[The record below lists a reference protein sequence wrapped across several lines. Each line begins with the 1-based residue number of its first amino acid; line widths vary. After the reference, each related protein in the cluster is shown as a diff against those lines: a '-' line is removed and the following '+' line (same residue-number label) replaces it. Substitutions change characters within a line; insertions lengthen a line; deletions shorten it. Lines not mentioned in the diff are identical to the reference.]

1 MPRRAGCRKVP
12 VLLLPIGKSTGN
24 YAEYPI
30 LKVVDWG
37 QTGIALNTVYD
48 VFFCRGMKRQIA
60 IFASCLLWGGVVSAE
75 EKPTPAQIN
84 FFEEKIRP
92 VLASK
97 CYKCH
102 SERAQKVKSELLLDS
117 RAAILKGGTEGPSI
131 VVGNPEDSLLITT
144 LRHQDDWEMPPEEKL
159 PDAVVADFA
168 KWIADGAYFP
178 EGVVT
183 KVEKDWW
190 EQVDRSQILPAKE
203 PIERAVDHYVGAKLK
218 ADQMAPVA
226 AADDYTYIRRITL
239 DLAGRTPTAYEV
251 RAYVEATEPDKKVKL
266 VDRLLD
272 SDSFERQQAT
282 EFLWLLN
289 AGSDDG
295 LREYLTNASAEN
307 RSWDR
312 IFRDVILARGDDDA
326 SKGAAGFYRQ
336 RIGDLDVL
344 TNDVSVR
351 FFGINVSC
359 AQCHDHPE
367 VSSWKQDH
375 YYGMKSFFS
384 RTFDNGG
391 FVAEREYGFVKFKT
405 TAGEEKQAQ
414 LMFLSGEAIQEPESQ
429 EPDNKAKEAEKKRL
443 EQFKKDKKPVPAPKF
458 SRREQLIHAGLKPG
472 ADGFFS
478 RAIVNRLWYR
488 FMGHGLVMPLDQ
500 LHGANRPSHPELLEW
515 LARDLV
521 GNQYNLRRTIR
532 GLVLSE
538 AYARG
543 SQWGDSQRPSP
554 SYFAVAQPRPL
565 TPNQYGSALIFAS
578 IDPENFK
585 PDIKPE
591 DLRKRIE
598 QYEKS
603 GEGWGRNFQR
613 PEDYFQVSVDEALY
627 FSNNDRVQKD
637 LLGTGGKL
645 VGHLLKLEDRSARL
659 EAAYLNTLS
668 RKPTEAEAK
677 FLGEY
682 LDARKDNEQGA
693 WEQVVWSLMTCAE
706 MRFNR

>member
-1 MPRRAGCRKVP
+1 M
-12 VLLLPIGKSTGN
+12 
-24 YAEYPI
+24 
-30 LKVVDWG
+30 LKPPFI
-37 QTGIALNTVYD
+37 TY
-48 VFFCRGMKRQIA
+48 FFCRVMMQRIA
-60 IFASCLLWGGVVSAE
+60 SVAGSLLLLAGVSAE
-75 EKPTPAQIN
+75 DKPTPTQVT

-102 SERAQKVKSELLLDS
+102 SERAQKVKGDLLLDS
-117 RAAILKGGTEGPSI
+117 RAAIFKGGEEGPS
-131 VVGNPEDSLLITT
+131 VTVGKPDESLLILA
-144 LRHQDDWEMPPEEKL
+144 LRHQDGLEMPPKEKL
-159 PDAVVADFA
+159 PAAVVADFS
-168 KWIADGAYFP
+168 KWITEGAYFP
-178 EGVVT
+178 EGVAS
-183 KVEKDWW
+183 KAEKDWW
-190 EQVDRSQILPAKE
+190 ELVDRNKILPAKE
-203 PIERAVDHYVGAKLK
+203 PIEQAVDHFVDAKLK
-218 ADQMAPVA
+218 ADQVSPVA
-226 AADDYTYIRRITL
+226 AADEYTFIRRVTL

-251 RAYVEATEPDKKVKL
+251 RAYVESTEPDKKAKL

-272 SDSFERQQAT
+272 SDSFERQQVT
-282 EFLWLLN
+282 EMLWLLN
-289 AGSDDG
+289 AGNDDG
-295 LREYLTNASAEN
+295 MKEYLQNAASEN
-307 RSWDR
+307 RAWDR
-312 IFRDVILARGDDDA
+312 VFRDVILARGDDNDA
-326 SKGAAGFYRQ
+326 SKGAAGFYKQ
-336 RIGDLDVL
+336 RIGDLDRL

-405 TAGEEKQAQ
+405 TAGEEKHAD
-414 LMFLSGEAIQEPESQ
+414 LMFLSGEVIKEPEAP

-443 EQFKKDKKPVPAPKF
+443 EQFKKDKKPVPAPEF
-458 SRREQLIHAGLKPG
+458 SRREQLIQAGLKPG

-478 RAIVNRLWYR
+478 RAIINRLWYR
-488 FMGHGLVMPLDQ
+488 FLGYGLVMPLDQ
-500 LHGANRPSHPELLEW
+500 LHGANRPSHPELMEW

-521 GNQYNLRRTIR
+521 SHEYNLRRTIR
-532 GLVLSE
+532 GLVLSA

-543 SQWGDSQRPSP
+543 SQWGDSQRPSA

-585 PDIKPE
+585 PDTKPE

-598 QYEKS
+598 QYEKT

-627 FSNNDRVQKD
+627 FSNNDRVHRD
-637 LLGTGGKL
+637 LLGKGGKL
-645 VGHLLKLEDRSARL
+645 VGHLLKLEDRAARL
-659 EAAYLNTLS
+659 ETAYLNTLS
-668 RKPTEAEAK
+668 RKPTADEVK
-677 FLGEY
+677 FLGDY
-682 LDARKDNEQGA
+682 LDARKDNEEGA
-693 WEQVVWSLMTCAE
+693 WQQVVWSLMTCAE

>member
-1 MPRRAGCRKVP
+1 MINRIANFAGS
-12 VLLLPIGKSTGN
+12 LLLLAG
-24 YAEYPI
+24 
-30 LKVVDWG
+30 
-37 QTGIALNTVYD
+37 
-48 VFFCRGMKRQIA
+48 
-60 IFASCLLWGGVVSAE
+60 VSAE
-75 EKPTPAQIN
+75 DKPTPTQVT

-102 SERAQKVKSELLLDS
+102 SERAQKVKGDLLLDS
-117 RAAILKGGTEGPSI
+117 RAAILKGGEEGPSI
-131 VVGNPEDSLLITT
+131 TVGKPDESLLILA
-144 LRHQDDWEMPPEEKL
+144 LRHQDGLEMPPKEKL
-159 PDAVVADFA
+159 PVAVVADFT
-168 KWIADGAYFP
+168 KWIAEGAYFP
-178 EGVVT
+178 EGVAS
-183 KVEKDWW
+183 KAEKDWW
-190 EQVDRSQILPAKE
+190 ELVDRNKILSAKE
-203 PIERAVDHYVGAKLK
+203 PIERAVDHYVNAKLK
-218 ADQMAPVA
+218 ADQVTPVA
-226 AADDYTYIRRITL
+226 VADEYTFIRRVTL

-251 RAYVEATEPDKKVKL
+251 RAYVESTEPDKKIKL

-272 SDSFERQQAT
+272 SDSFERQQVA
-282 EFLWLLN
+282 EMIWLLN
-289 AGSDDG
+289 AGNDDG
-295 LREYLTNASAEN
+295 MKEYLQNATAEN
-307 RSWDR
+307 RAWDR
-312 IFRDVILARGDDDA
+312 VFRDVILARGDEDA
-326 SKGAAGFYRQ
+326 SKGAAGFYKQ
-336 RIGDLDVL
+336 RIGDLDRL

-405 TAGEEKQAQ
+405 TAGEEKHAD
-414 LMFLSGEAIQEPESQ
+414 LMFLSGEVIKEPEAP
-429 EPDNKAKEAEKKRL
+429 EPDNKAKAAEKKRL

-478 RAIVNRLWYR
+478 RAIINRLWYR
-488 FMGHGLVMPLDQ
+488 FLGHGLVMPLDQ

-521 GNQYNLRRTIR
+521 GNEYNLRRTIR

-543 SQWGDSQRPSP
+543 SQWGDSQRPSA

-578 IDPENFK
+578 MDPENFK
-585 PDIKPE
+585 PDTKPE

-598 QYEKS
+598 QFEKT

-627 FSNNDRVQKD
+627 FSNNDRVQRD

-645 VGHLLKLEDRSARL
+645 VGHLLKLEDRVTRL

-668 RKPTEAEAK
+668 RKPTAAEAK
-677 FLGEY
+677 FLGDY
-682 LDARKDNEQGA
+682 LDARKDDEQGA
-693 WEQVVWSLMTCAE
+693 WQQVVWSLMTCAE

>member
-1 MPRRAGCRKVP
+1 M
-12 VLLLPIGKSTGN
+12 
-24 YAEYPI
+24 
-30 LKVVDWG
+30 LKPPFM
-37 QTGIALNTVYD
+37 TY
-48 VFFCRGMKRQIA
+48 FFCRVMMQRIA
-60 IFASCLLWGGVVSAE
+60 SVAGSLLLLAGVSAE
-75 EKPTPAQIN
+75 DKPTPTQVT

-102 SERAQKVKSELLLDS
+102 SERAQKVKGDLLLDS
-117 RAAILKGGTEGPSI
+117 RAAILKGGEEGPS
-131 VVGNPEDSLLITT
+131 VTVGKPDESLLILA
-144 LRHQDDWEMPPEEKL
+144 LRHQDGLEMPPKEKL
-159 PDAVVADFA
+159 PVAVVADFA
-168 KWIADGAYFP
+168 KWIAEGAYFP
-178 EGVVT
+178 EGVASKT
-183 KVEKDWW
+183 EKDWW
-190 EQVDRSQILPAKE
+190 ELVDRNKILPGKE
-203 PIERAVDHYVGAKLK
+203 PIERAVDHYVDAKLK
-218 ADQMAPVA
+218 ADQISPMA
-226 AADDYTYIRRITL
+226 AADEYTFIRRVTL

-251 RAYVEATEPDKKVKL
+251 RAYVESPEPDKKAKL

-272 SDSFERQQAT
+272 SGSFERQQVT
-282 EFLWLLN
+282 EMLWLLN
-289 AGSDDG
+289 AGNDDG
-295 LREYLTNASAEN
+295 MKEYLQNAASEN
-307 RSWDR
+307 RAWDR
-312 IFRDVILARGDDDA
+312 VFRDVILARGDDNDA
-326 SKGAAGFYRQ
+326 SKGAAGFYKQ
-336 RIGDLDVL
+336 RIGDLDRL

-405 TAGEEKQAQ
+405 TAGEEKHAD
-414 LMFLSGEAIQEPESQ
+414 LMFLSGEVIKEPEAP

-443 EQFKKDKKPVPAPKF
+443 EQFKKDKKPVPAPEF

-478 RAIVNRLWYR
+478 RAIINRLWYR
-488 FMGHGLVMPLDQ
+488 FLGYGLVMPLDQ
-500 LHGANRPSHPELLEW
+500 LHGANRPSHPELMEW

-521 GNQYNLRRTIR
+521 SHKYNLRRTIR
-532 GLVLSE
+532 GLVLSA

-543 SQWGDSQRPSP
+543 SQWGDSQRPSA

-585 PDIKPE
+585 PDTKPE

-598 QYEKS
+598 QYEKT

-627 FSNNDRVQKD
+627 FSNNDRVQRD
-637 LLGTGGKL
+637 LLGKGGKL
-645 VGHLLKLEDRSARL
+645 VGHLLKLEDRAARL
-659 EAAYLNTLS
+659 ETAYLNTLS
-668 RKPTEAEAK
+668 RKPTADEVK
-677 FLGEY
+677 FLDDY
-682 LDARKDNEQGA
+682 LDARKDNEEGA
-693 WEQVVWSLMTCAE
+693 WQQVVWSLMTCAE

>member
-1 MPRRAGCRKVP
+1 MINRIANFAGS
-12 VLLLPIGKSTGN
+12 LLLLAG
-24 YAEYPI
+24 
-30 LKVVDWG
+30 
-37 QTGIALNTVYD
+37 
-48 VFFCRGMKRQIA
+48 
-60 IFASCLLWGGVVSAE
+60 VSAE
-75 EKPTPAQIN
+75 DKPTPTQVT

-102 SERAQKVKSELLLDS
+102 SERAQKVKGDLLLDS
-117 RAAILKGGTEGPSI
+117 RAAILKGGEEGPSI
-131 VVGNPEDSLLITT
+131 TVGKPDESLLILA
-144 LRHQDDWEMPPEEKL
+144 LRHQDGLEMPPKEKL
-159 PDAVVADFA
+159 PVAMVADFT
-168 KWIADGAYFP
+168 KWIAEGAYFP
-178 EGVVT
+178 EGVAS
-183 KVEKDWW
+183 KAEKDWW
-190 EQVDRSQILPAKE
+190 ELVDRNKILSAKE
-203 PIERAVDHYVGAKLK
+203 PIERAVDHYVNAKLK
-218 ADQMAPVA
+218 ADQVSPVA
-226 AADDYTYIRRITL
+226 AADEYTFIRRVTL

-251 RAYVEATEPDKKVKL
+251 RAYVESTEPDKKMKL

-272 SDSFERQQAT
+272 SDSFERQQVA
-282 EFLWLLN
+282 EMIWLLN
-289 AGSDDG
+289 AGNDDG
-295 LREYLTNASAEN
+295 MKEYLQNATAEN
-307 RSWDR
+307 RAWDR
-312 IFRDVILARGDDDA
+312 VFRDVILARGDEDA
-326 SKGAAGFYRQ
+326 SKGAAGFYKQ
-336 RIGDLDVL
+336 RIGDLDRL

-405 TAGEEKQAQ
+405 TAGEEKHAD
-414 LMFLSGEAIQEPESQ
+414 LMFLSGEVIKEPEAP
-429 EPDNKAKEAEKKRL
+429 EPDNKAKATEKKRL
-443 EQFKKDKKPVPAPKF
+443 EQFKKDKKPVPAPTF
-458 SRREQLIHAGLKPG
+458 SRRAQLIHAGLKPG

-478 RAIVNRLWYR
+478 RAIINRLWYR
-488 FMGHGLVMPLDQ
+488 FLGHGLVMPLDQ

-521 GNQYNLRRTIR
+521 GNEYNLRRTIR

-543 SQWGDSQRPSP
+543 SQWGDSQRPSA

-578 IDPENFK
+578 MDPENFK
-585 PDIKPE
+585 PDTKPE

-598 QYEKS
+598 QYEKT

-627 FSNNDRVQKD
+627 FSNNDRVQRD

-645 VGHLLKLEDRSARL
+645 VGHLLKLEDRATRL

-668 RKPTEAEAK
+668 RKPTAAEAK
-677 FLGEY
+677 FLGDY
-682 LDARKDNEQGA
+682 LDARKDDEQGA
-693 WEQVVWSLMTCAE
+693 WQQVVWSLMTCAE

>member
-1 MPRRAGCRKVP
+1 M
-12 VLLLPIGKSTGN
+12 
-24 YAEYPI
+24 
-30 LKVVDWG
+30 LKPPFM
-37 QTGIALNTVYD
+37 TY
-48 VFFCRGMKRQIA
+48 FFCRVMMQRIA
-60 IFASCLLWGGVVSAE
+60 SVAGSLLLLAGVSAE
-75 EKPTPAQIN
+75 DKPTPPQVT

-102 SERAQKVKSELLLDS
+102 SERAQKVKGDLLLDS
-117 RAAILKGGTEGPSI
+117 RAAILKGGEEGPS
-131 VVGNPEDSLLITT
+131 VTVGKPDESLLILA
-144 LRHQDDWEMPPEEKL
+144 LRHQDGLEMPPKEKL
-159 PDAVVADFA
+159 PVAVVADFT
-168 KWIADGAYFP
+168 KWIAEGAYFP
-178 EGVVT
+178 EGVASKT
-183 KVEKDWW
+183 EKDWW
-190 EQVDRSQILPAKE
+190 ELVDRNKILPSKE
-203 PIERAVDHYVGAKLK
+203 LIERAVDHYVDAKLN
-218 ADQMAPVA
+218 ADQVSPMA
-226 AADDYTYIRRITL
+226 AADEYTFIRRVTL

-251 RAYVEATEPDKKVKL
+251 RAYVESSEPDKKAKL

-272 SDSFERQQAT
+272 SDSFERQQVA
-282 EFLWLLN
+282 EMLWLLN
-289 AGSDDG
+289 AGNDDG
-295 LREYLTNASAEN
+295 MKEYLQNAASEN
-307 RSWDR
+307 RAWDR
-312 IFRDVILARGDDDA
+312 VFRDVILARGDDNDA
-326 SKGAAGFYRQ
+326 TKGAAGFYKQ
-336 RIGDLDVL
+336 RIGDLDRL

-405 TAGEEKQAQ
+405 TAGEEKHAD
-414 LMFLSGEAIQEPESQ
+414 LMFLSGEVIKEPEAP

-443 EQFKKDKKPVPAPKF
+443 EQFKKDKKPVPPPEF

-478 RAIVNRLWYR
+478 RAIINRLWYR
-488 FMGHGLVMPLDQ
+488 FLGYGLVMPLDQ
-500 LHGANRPSHPELLEW
+500 LHGANRPSHPELMEW

-521 GNQYNLRRTIR
+521 SHEYNLRRTIR
-532 GLVLSE
+532 GLVLSA

-543 SQWGDSQRPSP
+543 SQWGDSQRPSA

-585 PDIKPE
+585 PDTKPE

-598 QYEKS
+598 QYEKT

-613 PEDYFQVSVDEALY
+613 PEDYF
-627 FSNNDRVQKD
+627 R
-637 LLGTGGKL
+637 
-645 VGHLLKLEDRSARL
+645 
-659 EAAYLNTLS
+659 
-668 RKPTEAEAK
+668 
-677 FLGEY
+677 
-682 LDARKDNEQGA
+682 
-693 WEQVVWSLMTCAE
+693 
-706 MRFNR
+706 

>member
-1 MPRRAGCRKVP
+1 M
-12 VLLLPIGKSTGN
+12 
-24 YAEYPI
+24 
-30 LKVVDWG
+30 LKPPFI
-37 QTGIALNTVYD
+37 TY
-48 VFFCRGMKRQIA
+48 FFCRVMMQRIA
-60 IFASCLLWGGVVSAE
+60 SVAGSLLLLAGVSAE
-75 EKPTPAQIN
+75 DKPTPTQVT

-102 SERAQKVKSELLLDS
+102 SERAQKVKGDLLLDS
-117 RAAILKGGTEGPSI
+117 RAAIFKGGEEGPS
-131 VVGNPEDSLLITT
+131 VTVGKPDESLLILA
-144 LRHQDDWEMPPEEKL
+144 LRHQDGLEMPPKEKL
-159 PDAVVADFA
+159 PAAVVADFS
-168 KWIADGAYFP
+168 KWITEGAYFP
-178 EGVVT
+178 EGVAS
-183 KVEKDWW
+183 KAEKDWW
-190 EQVDRSQILPAKE
+190 ELVDRNKILPAKE
-203 PIERAVDHYVGAKLK
+203 PIEQAVDHFVDAKLK
-218 ADQMAPVA
+218 ADQVSPVA
-226 AADDYTYIRRITL
+226 AADEYTFIRRVTL

-251 RAYVEATEPDKKVKL
+251 RAYVESTEPDKKAKL

-272 SDSFERQQAT
+272 SDSFERQQVA
-282 EFLWLLN
+282 EMLWLLN
-289 AGSDDG
+289 AGNDDG
-295 LREYLTNASAEN
+295 MKEYLQNAASEN
-307 RSWDR
+307 RAWDR
-312 IFRDVILARGDDDA
+312 VFRDVILARGDDNDA
-326 SKGAAGFYRQ
+326 SKGAAGFYKQ
-336 RIGDLDVL
+336 RIGDLDRL

-405 TAGEEKQAQ
+405 TAGEEKHAD
-414 LMFLSGEAIQEPESQ
+414 LMFLSGKVIKEPEAP

-443 EQFKKDKKPVPAPKF
+443 EQFKKDKKPVPAPEF

-478 RAIVNRLWYR
+478 RAIINRLWYR
-488 FMGHGLVMPLDQ
+488 FLGYGLVMPLDQ
-500 LHGANRPSHPELLEW
+500 LHGANRPSHPELMEW

-521 GNQYNLRRTIR
+521 SHEYNLRRTIR
-532 GLVLSE
+532 GLVLSA

-543 SQWGDSQRPSP
+543 SQWGDSQRPSA
-554 SYFAVAQPRPL
+554 SYFAVAKPRPL

-585 PDIKPE
+585 PDTKPE

-598 QYEKS
+598 QYEKT

-627 FSNNDRVQKD
+627 FSNNDRVQRD
-637 LLGTGGKL
+637 LLGKGGKL
-645 VGHLLKLEDRSARL
+645 VGHLLKLEDRAARL
-659 EAAYLNTLS
+659 ETAYLNTLS
-668 RKPTEAEAK
+668 RKPTADEVK
-677 FLGEY
+677 FLGDY
-682 LDARKDNEQGA
+682 LDARKDNEEGA
-693 WEQVVWSLMTCAE
+693 WQQVVWSLMTCAE

>member
-1 MPRRAGCRKVP
+1 M
-12 VLLLPIGKSTGN
+12 
-24 YAEYPI
+24 
-30 LKVVDWG
+30 LKPPFM
-37 QTGIALNTVYD
+37 TY
-48 VFFCRGMKRQIA
+48 FFCRVMMQRIA
-60 IFASCLLWGGVVSAE
+60 SVAGSLLLLAGVSAE
-75 EKPTPAQIN
+75 DKPTPTQVT

-102 SERAQKVKSELLLDS
+102 SERAQKVKGDLLLDS
-117 RAAILKGGTEGPSI
+117 RAAILKGGEEGPS
-131 VVGNPEDSLLITT
+131 VTVGKPDESLLILA
-144 LRHQDDWEMPPEEKL
+144 LRHQDGLEMPPKEKL
-159 PDAVVADFA
+159 PVAVVADFT
-168 KWIADGAYFP
+168 KWIAEGAYFP
-178 EGVVT
+178 EGVASKT
-183 KVEKDWW
+183 EKDWW
-190 EQVDRSQILPAKE
+190 ELVDRNKILPSKE
-203 PIERAVDHYVGAKLK
+203 LIERAVDHYVDAKLN
-218 ADQMAPVA
+218 ADQVSPMA
-226 AADDYTYIRRITL
+226 AADEYTFIRRITL

-251 RAYVEATEPDKKVKL
+251 RAYVESSEPDKKAKL

-272 SDSFERQQAT
+272 SDSFERQQVA
-282 EFLWLLN
+282 EMLWLLN
-289 AGSDDG
+289 AGNDDG
-295 LREYLTNASAEN
+295 MKEYLQNAASEN
-307 RSWDR
+307 RAWDR
-312 IFRDVILARGDDDA
+312 VFRDVILARGDDNDA
-326 SKGAAGFYRQ
+326 TKGVAGFYKQ
-336 RIGDLDVL
+336 RIGDLDRL

-405 TAGEEKQAQ
+405 TAGEEKHAD
-414 LMFLSGEAIQEPESQ
+414 LMFLSGEVIKEPEAP

-443 EQFKKDKKPVPAPKF
+443 EQFKKDKKPVPPPEF

-478 RAIVNRLWYR
+478 RAIINRLWYR
-488 FMGHGLVMPLDQ
+488 FLGYGLVMPLDQ
-500 LHGANRPSHPELLEW
+500 LHGANRPSHPELMEW

-521 GNQYNLRRTIR
+521 SHEYNLRRTIR
-532 GLVLSE
+532 GLVLSA

-543 SQWGDSQRPSP
+543 SQWGDSQRPSA

-585 PDIKPE
+585 PDTKPE

-598 QYEKS
+598 QYEKT

-627 FSNNDRVQKD
+627 FSNNDRVQRD
-637 LLGTGGKL
+637 LLGKGGKL
-645 VGHLLKLEDRSARL
+645 VGHLLKLEDRAARL
-659 EAAYLNTLS
+659 ETAYLNTLS
-668 RKPTEAEAK
+668 RKPTAAEVK
-677 FLGEY
+677 FLGDY
-682 LDARKDNEQGA
+682 LNARKDNEEGA
-693 WEQVVWSLMTCAE
+693 WQQVVWSLMTCAE

>member
-1 MPRRAGCRKVP
+1 M
-12 VLLLPIGKSTGN
+12 
-24 YAEYPI
+24 
-30 LKVVDWG
+30 LKPPFI
-37 QTGIALNTVYD
+37 TY
-48 VFFCRGMKRQIA
+48 FFCRVMMQRIA
-60 IFASCLLWGGVVSAE
+60 SVAGSLLLLAGVSAE
-75 EKPTPAQIN
+75 DKPTPTQVT

-102 SERAQKVKSELLLDS
+102 SERAQKVKGDLLLDS
-117 RAAILKGGTEGPSI
+117 RAAIFKGGEEGPS
-131 VVGNPEDSLLITT
+131 VTVGKPDESLLILA
-144 LRHQDDWEMPPEEKL
+144 LRHQDGLEMPPKEKL
-159 PDAVVADFA
+159 PAAVVADFS
-168 KWIADGAYFP
+168 KWITEGAYFP
-178 EGVVT
+178 EGVAS
-183 KVEKDWW
+183 KAEKDWW
-190 EQVDRSQILPAKE
+190 ELVDRNKILPAKE
-203 PIERAVDHYVGAKLK
+203 PIEQAVDHFVDAKLK
-218 ADQMAPVA
+218 ADQVSPVA
-226 AADDYTYIRRITL
+226 AADEYTFIRRVTL

-251 RAYVEATEPDKKVKL
+251 RAYVESTEPDKKAKL

-272 SDSFERQQAT
+272 SDSFERQQVT
-282 EFLWLLN
+282 EMLWLLN
-289 AGSDDG
+289 AGNDDG
-295 LREYLTNASAEN
+295 MKEYLQNAASEN
-307 RSWDR
+307 RAWDR
-312 IFRDVILARGDDDA
+312 VFRDVILAQGDDNDA
-326 SKGAAGFYRQ
+326 SKGAAGFYKQ
-336 RIGDLDVL
+336 RIGDLDRL

-391 FVAEREYGFVKFKT
+391 FVVEREYGFVKFKT
-405 TAGEEKQAQ
+405 TAGEEKHAD
-414 LMFLSGEAIQEPESQ
+414 LMFLSGEVIKEPEAP

-443 EQFKKDKKPVPAPKF
+443 EQFKKDKKPVPAPEF
-458 SRREQLIHAGLKPG
+458 SRREQLIQAGLKPG

-478 RAIVNRLWYR
+478 RAIINRLWYR
-488 FMGHGLVMPLDQ
+488 FLGYGLVMPLDQ
-500 LHGANRPSHPELLEW
+500 LHGANRPSHPELMEW

-521 GNQYNLRRTIR
+521 SHEYNLRRTIR
-532 GLVLSE
+532 GLVLSA

-543 SQWGDSQRPSP
+543 SQWGDSQRPSA

-585 PDIKPE
+585 PDTKPE

-598 QYEKS
+598 QYEKT

-627 FSNNDRVQKD
+627 FSNNDRVQRD
-637 LLGTGGKL
+637 LLGKGGKL
-645 VGHLLKLEDRSARL
+645 VGQLLKLEDRDARL
-659 EAAYLNTLS
+659 ETAYLNTLS
-668 RKPTEAEAK
+668 RKPTADEVK
-677 FLGEY
+677 FLGDY
-682 LDARKDNEQGA
+682 LDARKDNEEGA
-693 WEQVVWSLMTCAE
+693 WQQVVWSLMTCAE